1 VDTERSRR
9 ELNRGFG
16 DALSRA
22 FEFAATTL
30 VFFGIGFALDRW
42 LGSTPV
48 FMIALSVLSIVGQF
62 VRSWYAY
69 DAAMSRL
76 ERDRELAGF
85 TVAPLRQATQRRS
98 TDARP
103 ARGRK
108 AVGGETA

>member
-1 VDTERSRR
+1 
-9 ELNRGFG
+9 
-16 DALSRA
+16 
-22 FEFAATTL
+22 
-30 VFFGIGFALDRW
+30 
-42 LGSTPV
+42 
-48 FMIALSVLSIVGQF
+48 
-62 VRSWYAY
+62 
-69 DAAMSRL
+69 MSRL